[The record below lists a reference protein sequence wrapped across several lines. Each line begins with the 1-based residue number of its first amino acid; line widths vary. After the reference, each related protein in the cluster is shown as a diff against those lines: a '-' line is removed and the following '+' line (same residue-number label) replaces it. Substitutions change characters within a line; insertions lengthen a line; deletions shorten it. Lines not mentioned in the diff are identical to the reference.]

1 MDTHTSVHIHSILDT
16 HTHMEIKCHHAID
29 SKMWITVEGFCETIY
44 ANKMKI

>member
-1 MDTHTSVHIHSILDT
+1 MDTHIYAYPQYIEYT

-29 SKMWITVEGFCETIY
+29 SKMWVTVEGFCETIY